1 MLKFFRAFYFTPQFF
16 AIGIAAVC
24 LLAFGFAFGFFFTI
38 ARLLLLVVAALII
51 ADTFLLFRPG
61 VAVTAKR
68 KLPKVLG
75 LGDDSKIDIRLN
87 YHGSYEL
94 KSRIIDELPVEIQER
109 DFDIEKI
116 LKPGI
121 NELSYSFR
129 AITRGVYRFGNINV
143 FLQSP
148 LGMVR
153 RKIVLKLER
162 DVPVYPSIE
171 QMHEY
176 EMMAFSR
183 VSAPMGSRQF
193 RRIGQSYEFE
203 QISPFT
209 EGDDY
214 RNINWKATGK
224 IRELMVNQYQD
235 ERSQNMYCIIS
246 KGRAMKMAFNKL
258 SLLDYAINSSLAISN
273 VALKKYDK
281 VGLITFSDKIGTAIR
296 AENRKGHIQ
305 KILESLYH
313 EKERELEPSYELLYR
328 SIDKIARNRS
338 LLMLFANFEN
348 RNMAMRALPILK
360 RISKKH
366 LLVMVLFKDDELEEK
381 SRDTPENV
389 EDIYK
394 ITLAKQHLSEKQEIA
409 FLMRSQ
415 GIQTITSSPR
425 NLSLDVINKYLE
437 LKSKGMI

>member
-1 MLKFFRAFYFTPQFF
+1 MLRFFKSFYFTTQFF
-16 AIGIAAVC
+16 SFGVAAVC
-24 LLAFGFAFGFFFTI
+24 LLAFGFAFGFLFAI
-38 ARLLLLVVAALII
+38 AQLVLLVMIAVVI
-51 ADTFLLFRPG
+51 ADAFMLFRPG
-61 VAVTAKR
+61 VSITAKR
-68 KLPKVLG
+68 KIPRVLG
-75 LGDDSKIDIRLN
+75 LGDFCKIDIRLN
-87 YHGSYEL
+87 YRGSTAL

-109 DFDIEKI
+109 NFELEKI
-116 LKPGI
+116 LEPGI
-121 NELSYSFR
+121 NELSYRFR

-153 RKIVLKLER
+153 RKIVLNLER

-313 EKERELEPSYELLYR
+313 EKERTLEPSYELLYR
-328 SIDKIARNRS
+328 SIEKIAKNRS

-348 RNMAMRALPILK
+348 RNMAVRALPILK
-360 RISKKH
+360 RIAKKH
-366 LLVMVLFKDDELEEK
+366 LLVMVLFKDDELEAKTLEAPK
-381 SRDTPENV
+381 TV

-409 FLMRSQ
+409 LLMRNQ
-415 GIQTITSSPR
+415 GIQTIASSPQ